1 MSNRLDRTNSPGDSV
16 THRSVRG
23 DELELIEVFYGLASR
38 WKTILLLTMCGL
50 ISVVAYLVF
59 KPVVYQ
65 ATITALPPQRE
76 KIQALRYP
84 MYIAKQGVPD
94 SGGIYWLPPMPTI
107 PEINVSEIYGLFQQK
122 LTSPGLQRRYSQ
134 EHEIPTKF
142 YVSNNARTLTLIVN
156 YDQPEIAIEWVEGF
170 AQYANKTAIREIE
183 SELHHVID
191 NHVKI
196 LEHAISAI
204 RNINDQYRL
213 DRLAQ
218 LTEALQIAQKLNIT
232 DRIVETPLR
241 PEDVPLYYRGTT
253 MLSAEF
259 EVINNRETEYS
270 FNSYRLRELEQWQD
284 QLRDISIKT
293 EDVQAASF
301 SALGVERIKP
311 NSTRLMVLGIIMGL
325 VFGVIVAFIAV
336 LIEQHR
342 NGIEN
347 EKASL

>member
-1 MSNRLDRTNSPGDSV
+1 MSNRLDSTNTP
-16 THRSVRG
+16 SVRG
-23 DELELIEVFYGLASR
+23 DELELVEVCYGLASR
-38 WKTILLLTMCGL
+38 WRTILILTMCAL

-65 ATITALPPQRE
+65 ATLTALPPQRD

-84 MYIAKQGVPD
+84 MYIAKQGVPKWG
-94 SGGIYWLPPMPTI
+94 STYWLPPMPKI
-107 PEINVSEIYGLFQQK
+107 PEINVSQIYSLFQEK
-122 LTSPGLQRRYSQ
+122 LTSPGLQRRYAQ
-134 EHEIPTKF
+134 EHDIPTKF

-156 YDQPEIAIEWVEGF
+156 YDQPEKATEWVEGF
-170 AQYANKTAIREIE
+170 AQYANKIAIREIA
-183 SELHHVID
+183 SHLHHVID
-191 NHVKI
+191 NQVKI
-196 LEHAISAI
+196 LEHAISSI
-204 RNINDQYRL
+204 RNINDQFRI

-241 PEDVPLYYRGTT
+241 PEDVPLYYRGTA
-253 MLSAEF
+253 MLSVEIEMAQ
-259 EVINNRETEYS
+259 NRETEYS
-270 FNSYRLRELEQWQD
+270 LNSYQLRELQQWQD
-284 QLRDISIKT
+284 QLRNVSIKT
-293 EDVQAASF
+293 KGVQAATF
-301 SALGVERIKP
+301 SALGVERIKT

-325 VFGVIVAFIAV
+325 VLGMIVAFIAV